1 MRILAFSWIVLP
13 ILLKSEKKHL
23 LHIFM
28 MPFPL
33 FISTGSFQLRFLNY
47 QVYFAYREL
56 FILLKVLVTKKEK
69 KKSTTEAEVIFGCS
83 VSQNVG
89 VFLGSPC
96 ALTSCYKW
104 RWQFWRRAFSANFG
118 DGFSRSWADKRERKA
133 TRRVSLCQQETAGQ
147 PRRQKF
153 SAGFD
158 RMQKKIVK
166 REFIFFF
173 LERGIKTPDGT
184 SGGQVLVA
192 AKMHA
197 DAKLLRL
204 CLVVK

>member
-1 MRILAFSWIVLP
+1 M
-13 ILLKSEKKHL
+13 KKRSPQQRQ
-23 LHIFM
+23 M
-28 MPFPL
+28 W
-33 FISTGSFQLRFLNY
+33 
-47 QVYFAYREL
+47 
-56 FILLKVLVTKKEK
+56 
-69 KKSTTEAEVIFGCS
+69 KKSPIFGCS

-104 RWQFWRRAFSANFG
+104 RWQFWRRVFSANFG